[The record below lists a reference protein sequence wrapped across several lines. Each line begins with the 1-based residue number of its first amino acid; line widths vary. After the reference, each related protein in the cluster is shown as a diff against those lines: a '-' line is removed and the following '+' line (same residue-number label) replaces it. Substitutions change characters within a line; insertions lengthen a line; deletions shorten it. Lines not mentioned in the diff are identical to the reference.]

1 MRKSSGHAVDDLS
14 LSCGEERLRLF
25 GALLEHGHQAALGLG
40 IPFLIAALFS
50 GAFMRFLGKFRVHLG
65 RVEKAIG
72 ALLVVAGVF
81 FLTGGVQSASYWLLE
96 NFPVLGR
103 LG

>member
-1 MRKSSGHAVDDLS
+1 
-14 LSCGEERLRLF
+14 
-25 GALLEHGHQAALGLG
+25 
-40 IPFLIAALFS
+40 
-50 GAFMRFLGKFRVHLG
+50 MRFLSKFRVHLG
-65 RVEKAIG
+65 RVEQAIG

-96 NFPVLGR
+96 NFPGLGR